1 LSDEP
6 LSGKDVL
13 REGGSILKDAILN
26 QYQAILALGAGALS
40 AVAVSP
46 LPLLVWLGAE
56 LVLLPL
62 IDTPPVRRLV
72 HRRRMERQR
81 QERLAWRRQAVAS
94 LSHDRRTRF
103 QQMESLCSQIEA
115 NYLGLN
121 GISRIYLTEQ
131 RQKLDDILN
140 SCLHRMLALGA
151 YEKTLASRH
160 PEHLEH
166 EIERF
171 ERDLSDPELPARARA
186 ALEKNIELK
195 QTLLKSLRDADGTR
209 RALETELDS
218 SYAVLEVLLQ
228 NSLSMRDPDAISAE
242 LDAIVQ
248 QAQESERA
256 VREMET
262 LMRGGASDFGATAG
276 DRVAYSDLADGRG
289 VTAPTADSAPRDG
302 ATPASSRRRTKTR

>member
-1 LSDEP
+1 LSDES
-6 LSGKDVL
+6 LSGREAL

-72 HRRRMERQR
+72 HRRRMERAR
-81 QERLAWRRQAVAS
+81 QERLAWRRQAIAT
-94 LSHDRRTRF
+94 LSHDRRSRF
-103 QQMESLCSQIEA
+103 QQMEALCSQIEA
-115 NYLGLN
+115 NYLSLN

-131 RQKLDDILN
+131 RQKLDHILN

-166 EIERF
+166 EIARF
-171 ERDLSDPELPARARA
+171 ERELTDPELPDRARA
-186 ALEKNIELK
+186 AIAKNIELK

-248 QAQESERA
+248 QAQDSERA
-256 VREMET
+256 VREMES
-262 LMRGGASDFGATAG
+262 LMRGSGGDFGAAASDRAAYRDVTVASG
-276 DRVAYSDLADGRG
+276 DAAADS
-289 VTAPTADSAPRDG
+289 TPTA
-302 ATPASSRRRTKTR
+302 SRRRTKHR

>member
-1 LSDEP
+1 MADES
-6 LSGKDVL
+6 LSGREAL

-81 QERLAWRRQAVAS
+81 QERLAWRRQTISA
-94 LSHDRRTRF
+94 LSHDRRARF
-103 QQMESLCSQIEA
+103 QQMENLCGQIES
-115 NYLGLN
+115 NYLSLN

-131 RQKLDDILN
+131 RQKLDSILN
-140 SCLHRMLALGA
+140 SCLHRMLALSA

-171 ERDLSDPELPARARA
+171 QRELSEPDLPARARA

-248 QAQESERA
+248 QAQDSERA
-256 VREMET
+256 VREMES
-262 LMRGGASDFGATAG
+262 LMRGSGGDFGEAESDRAAYRSVTAG
-276 DRVAYSDLADGRG
+276 EA
-289 VTAPTADSAPRDG
+289 APPVVDAPP
-302 ATPASSRRRTKTR
+302 PARRRTRNR